1 MILPILVLN
10 LAPAFQA
17 AVASEALMHEHFSAS
32 VSETKGVGIE
42 VFTGQDIALIAAII
56 LSVSRLNALGT
67 RGAATNYVPSSL
79 LGAFHYFSGGA
90 YSLAHSSLHHS
101 VTLNQVLT
109 QLLYR
114 LLARQ

>member
-1 MILPILVLN
+1 
-10 LAPAFQA
+10 
-17 AVASEALMHEHFSAS
+17 MHEHFSAS

-90 YSLAHSSLHHS
+90 YSLAHSSYS

-109 QLLYR
+109 QLLHR
-114 LLARQ
+114 LLAR